1 MIVDM
6 FCEAEAGSVK
16 GRARAA
22 QSARVSSPTERE
34 WLWRSM
40 STDADAIYYDYILFV
55 RNIIYDIL

>member
-34 WLWRSM
+34 WLWRVNV
-40 STDADAIYYDYILFV
+40 D
-55 RNIIYDIL
+55 